1 VKKSVIAFIVAFS
14 LSIGFTLLSLAIR
27 ASFSI
32 ALQSRLAESLSIN
45 TLLGIFSSLVGL
57 AGFFVVFYFLANNNK
72 ILAVKSTIMAILLG
86 VTLGSAILFLLNI
99 FLYSSY
105 VVIYLNN
112 AVGYAVTSVFQFFLP
127 ALTAIMFVE
136 LREKKTNSN
145 LTA

>member
-1 VKKSVIAFIVAFS
+1 MKKSVIAFIVAFS